1 MDLMRSD
8 QCNIENKR
16 SLIVL
21 VPKIWYAWD
30 AILAYAS
37 YRTYVRLGVE
47 DEDEAEDAT
56 ADLLPCL
63 ESDLVALTIRF
74 RSQC

>member
-1 MDLMRSD
+1 M
-8 QCNIENKR
+8 
-16 SLIVL
+16 L

-47 DEDEAEDAT
+47 DEDEAEDAA

-74 RSQC
+74 RSQQC